1 MRSLPLLL
9 ATLVTTTHGAEYIL
23 LGGFDNTCGLRFA
36 GDSQPVYYTELN
48 VREGCVGCRDLCT
61 RAPEDSCHGYQCTG
75 GGGTQCQLWKRTPQF
90 GSPAAGAECWVRT
103 QGVVQRV
110 VAQDQLQLIREGGG
124 DGAQRL
130 AQGGVIGGPRGDSP
144 LNGMYAGVRYQPPSP
159 PPSPP
164 SVPLREA
171 LQAFEYL
178 GHGLCAEPPKG
189 HSNTVRI
196 GMGTRIRTCDACLE
210 ACYATRGECGGLQ
223 CIDVDRL
230 EGLSKVANARDR
242 LVGLTSADPFGDG
255 SLCQLWSSVPIWGR
269 KSEKVEGLTAQ
280 QMQAVSCYGRRGV
293 SPSPPPPPP
302 PPSFGCPA
310 SASCLGVHFPNCD
323 PRADV
328 CYRDVGMTPDFGAR
342 PMLPTDC
349 ARPADAAGLAGEY
362 RVAGAEA
369 TVGHH
374 GARTYFA
381 RVDAAAVAAVRPPAS
396 FLYYTEPA
404 SSFSPEYTRGWVLS
418 PEHTAI
424 DAGQGLLLGDSRH
437 IPAPLK
443 LVDDGTDPAAVVHT
457 PIGNHRWQLRCSPD
471 GPDDEPPQ
479 PVWVGLECLPCS
491 AAAHAAA
498 DANAPLASEGVATLF
513 GQPEARRVGC
523 HSIELA
529 WLAPPAD
536 RWGSGAAPPAWYRLT
551 RSHRL
556 GLTAQTADV
565 AVDVRATASHE
576 AGGTAA
582 MADLLPDT
590 LYEFR
595 VAPRLPSGEYA
606 TAGPPAIIR
615 TSTPGDYG
623 GWPLGITRR
632 VAPPMAANAVATSG
646 GYAPPTHAAFDV
658 CHDVQL
664 LVPPAPDCSGDT
676 MRILWLPPEAG
687 SADAAVEGF
696 ATDSVAPAVAAADD
710 PRWAE
715 CSACVA
721 DDAAP
726 GRAPGG
732 GDSASVV
739 TVRGLRPLAAYY
751 FRAELLI
758 ASPVVGGAQR
768 AVRGDAFGPV
778 LLGWGTELG
787 PAAAPHVLA
796 SSSASFVLTPP
807 VAPRS
812 ADSAACGFPS
822 LEWQAEVRHVVV
834 GGGVA
839 SWVAIGAHNSA
850 RGVIEIDDL
859 RCSSGCEFRLRVLNV
874 LGWEHAGA
882 PTHARSPTL
891 PPAAPGS
898 ARLEL
903 KLVSAP
909 GNGDDDDVLS
919 RFFEEDLARA
929 LDAAAPGNARGPH
942 RPVVRVAEARARAKY
957 LIFDVSPADTAETLR
972 EVLLQLARGGEHQ
985 EASSSS
991 SSSSS
996 SSYAAAARALR
1007 TGRVSSMIDLRAG
1020 LRIEAGGGGGGGGDQ
1035 PLGAPGQWRQLLQ
1048 SLVQAEGVLVD
1059 SSLATPAE
1067 LEEHHQDTRAVLLLL
1082 PLLLLPLCATA
1093 VAMLRRRAIAKR
1105 GQADRAAMGAE
1116 VASLVDDTLRQGWHD
1131 GLAAVDEVA
1140 HRVPP
1145 LARVTAA
1152 ARGCADAVGRMLS
1165 GSGGES
1171 AGDDGDDDARARA
1184 RTRMARRR
1192 EEALAAEEEEEA
1204 RLAESRELAHSVR
1217 FAQAMAAAG
1226 HGGAHD
1232 DDEQWE
1238 SVEPRGSGRSGSRL
1252 RRELT
1257 EEDEAEQLC

>member
-1 MRSLPLLL
+1 MRPPSLLLL
-9 ATLVTTTHGAEYIL
+9 AAASARGAEYVL
-23 LGGFDNTCGLRFA
+23 LGGFDNTCGFRFA
-36 GDSQPVYYTELN
+36 GDTQPIYYTELN
-48 VREGCVGCRDLCT
+48 LREGCVGCRDLCT
-61 RAPEDSCHGYQCTG
+61 RAPEGACRGYQCTG

-90 GSPAAGAECWVRT
+90 GTPSPGAECWVRA
-103 QGVVQRV
+103 QGVVQSAI
-110 VAQDQLQLIREGGG
+110 AQDQLQLIREGGG
-124 DGAQRL
+124 TSAERL
-130 AQGGVIGGPRGDSP
+130 AQGGVIGGPHGDSP
-144 LNGMYAGVRYQPPSP
+144 ISGMYAGVRYRPPSP

-164 SVPLREA
+164 AVPLREA

-189 HSNTVRI
+189 HSTTVRI
-196 GMGTRIRTCDACLE
+196 GMGQQLRTCNACLE

-223 CIDVDRL
+223 CIDVDVL
-230 EGLSKVANARDR
+230 ESLSKVSDSRDR
-242 LVGLTSADPFGDG
+242 LVGTTSADPFGDG
-255 SLCQLWSSVPIWGR
+255 SFCQLWSSVPIWGR
-269 KSEKVEGLTAQ
+269 KSDKIEGLTTQ

-302 PPSFGCPA
+302 PPSFGCPS
-310 SASCLGVHFPNCD
+310 SASCIGVHFPNCD
-323 PRADV
+323 PNAEV
-328 CYRDVGMTPDFGAR
+328 CYRDVGMTPDFRAR
-342 PMLPTDC
+342 PMLPNNC

-362 RVAGAEA
+362 RVAGAET

-381 RVDAAAVAAVRPPAS
+381 RVDAAAVAAARPPSS
-396 FLYYTEPA
+396 FLYYTEPG
-404 SSFSPEYTRGWVLS
+404 STFSPEYTRGWVLS

-424 DAGQGLLLGDSRH
+424 DAGEGMLLGDTRH

-443 LVDDGTDPAAVVHT
+443 LADDGTDPAAIVHA
-457 PIGNHRWQLRCSPD
+457 PIGNHRWQLRCSPE
-471 GPDDEPPQ
+471 GPEDEPSQ
-479 PVWVGLECLPCS
+479 PLWVGLECLPCS

-498 DANAPLASEGVATLF
+498 DATTQLASEGVATLY

-523 HSIELA
+523 HSVELA
-529 WLAPPAD
+529 WHAPPSD

-565 AVDVRATASHE
+565 AVDVPASGRHE
-576 AGGTAA
+576 AGGSAA
-582 MADLLPDT
+582 MTDLLPDT

-623 GWPLGITRR
+623 GWPLSITRH
-632 VAPPMAANAVATSG
+632 VAPPRAAAASAVATGG
-646 GYAPPTHAAFDV
+646 GYAPPTHAAFDT

-676 MRILWLPPEAG
+676 MRILWLPAEAG
-687 SADAAVEGF
+687 AP
-696 ATDSVAPAVAAADD
+696 SVAVADD
-710 PRWAE
+710 SRWAE
-715 CSACVA
+715 CGACVA
-721 DDAAP
+721 DGAAH
-726 GRAPGG
+726 GG

-751 FRAELLI
+751 FRAELII
-758 ASPVVGGAQR
+758 ASPVAGGAR
-768 AVRGDAFGPV
+768 RTVRGDVFGPV
-778 LLGWGTELG
+778 LLSWDTELG
-787 PAAAPHVLA
+787 PAAAPRVLA

-812 ADSAACGFPS
+812 ADSAACGFPA
-822 LEWQAEVRHVVV
+822 LEWQAEVRHLVV
-834 GGGVA
+834 GGGA
-839 SWVAIGAHNSA
+839 PGGGGGGDAAWVPMGKHNSA
-850 RGVIEIDDL
+850 RGVVEIDDL
-859 RCSSGCEFRLRVLNV
+859 RCPSGCEFRLRVLNV

-891 PPAAPGS
+891 PPATPGA

-909 GNGDDDDVLS
+909 GNGDDDDVLA
-919 RFFEEDLARA
+919 RFFEEDLVRA
-929 LDAAAPGNARGPH
+929 MTTAEPGDAHGPR

-957 LIFDVSPADTAETLR
+957 LIFDVSPASTAETLR
-972 EVLLQLARGGEHQ
+972 KVLLQLAMGSAHQ

-991 SSSSS
+991 S
-996 SSYAAAARALR
+996 YVAAARALR
-1007 TGRVSSMIDLRAG
+1007 AGRVSSMIDLRAG
-1020 LRIEAGGGGGGGGDQ
+1020 LRIEGSGGGVGQ
-1035 PLGAPGQWRQLLQ
+1035 PPDAPGQWRQLLQ

-1093 VAMLRRRAIAKR
+1093 VAMLRARAIAKR
-1105 GQADRAAMGAE
+1105 GQADHAAMGAE
-1116 VASLVDDTLRQGWHD
+1116 VASLVDDTLRQGWND

-1145 LARVTAA
+1145 LARLAAA
-1152 ARGCADAVGRMLS
+1152 ARACAAAVGRMMR
-1165 GSGGES
+1165 GSGGAE
-1171 AGDDGDDDARARA
+1171 DDGYGDNDDDDDDDDGAESSRRDDARARA
-1184 RTRMARRR
+1184 RARMARRR
-1192 EEALAAEEEEEA
+1192 EEEEEEEA

-1238 SVEPRGSGRSGSRL
+1238 SVEPRSSGQSGSQLQRK
-1252 RRELT
+1252 LT